1 MRPEKILIIDDTPA
15 NIGLLS
21 EPLERKGYEILTAS
35 DGVSGVRI
43 AGLAKPALILLD
55 VMMPLQDG
63 MATCRKLKLGDVTR
77 DIPVIFITA
86 RQDTESVVSGFRNGA
101 VDYIHKPF
109 QLEEVL
115 SRVET
120 HLQIG
125 RLTRELRARNEDL
138 ETEIARRR
146 AAEEARQTAD
156 ERLLRL
162 SADEARRWGISGFV
176 GESRTVRKIVEE
188 VTRVHRFANTSVL
201 IQGESGTGKE
211 LVARAVHHGSSRSA
225 GPFIP
230 VNCVAIPA
238 ELAESMLFGHIRG
251 AFTGATSDRKGW
263 FELANN
269 GTLFLD
275 EIGDMP
281 VSLQGKLLRVLE
293 DGEFLPVGSTKSIR
307 VDVRVI
313 AASNADMPAKILD
326 GSFRQDLY
334 FRLARYVVDM
344 PPLRE
349 RLDDL
354 PLLVTHFLQL
364 FSNEMGMAPPAVTP
378 EALALLQSY
387 SFPGN
392 VRELK
397 NVIERALIESGGD
410 AIKRSHI
417 HLLEVVPRR
426 QTSAHFAIGSRSEA
440 LPLNLEAAEQALIQR
455 ALEQSGGNVAEAAR
469 LLGVNRSRIYRRFPR
484 GEGAEIPERNEEF

>member
-1 MRPEKILIIDDTPA
+1 MTPEKILIVDDNPA

-21 EPLERKGYEILTAS
+21 EALERKGYEILAAS
-35 DGVSGVRI
+35 DGDSGVRI

-55 VMMPLQDG
+55 VMMPFLDG
-63 MATCRKLKLGDVTR
+63 MATCRKLKMADATR

-86 RQDTESVVSGFRNGA
+86 RQDTESVLSGFRSGA
-101 VDYIHKPF
+101 IDYIHKPF
-109 QLEEVL
+109 HLEEVL

-125 RLTRELRARNEDL
+125 RLTRELRARNEEL

-146 AAEEARQTAD
+146 EAEEARRTAD
-156 ERLLRL
+156 ERYSRL
-162 SADEARRWGISGFV
+162 SADEALRWGISGFV
-176 GESRTVRKIVEE
+176 GESRTVRKILEE
-188 VTRVHRFANTSVL
+188 IKRVYRFANTSVL

-211 LVARAVHHGSSRSA
+211 LVSRAIHHGSTRA
-225 GPFIP
+225 AAPFIP

-238 ELAESMLFGHIRG
+238 ELAESMLFGHVRG

-263 FELANN
+263 FELANR

-281 VSLQGKLLRVLE
+281 GPLQGKLLRVLE
-293 DGEFLPVGSTKSIR
+293 DGEILAVGSTKPIQ

-313 AASNADMPAKILD
+313 AASNADLPAKILD
-326 GSFRQDLY
+326 GSFRLDLY
-334 FRLARYVVDM
+334 FRLARYVVDI

-354 PLLVTHFLQL
+354 SLLVSHFLRL
-364 FSNEMGMAPPAVTP
+364 FSNEMGMSPPAVSP
-378 EALALLQSY
+378 EAMALLQSY

-397 NVIERALIESGGD
+397 NVIERALIESGGG
-410 AIKRSHI
+410 AIQQRHI
-417 HLLEVVPRR
+417 HLLEAVPRR
-426 QTSAHFAIGSRSEA
+426 QSSANVAVSSGAEAI
-440 LPLNLEAAEQALIQR
+440 PLNLDAAEQLLIQR
-455 ALEQSGGNVAEAAR
+455 ALNQAGGNVAEAAR
-469 LLGVNRSRIYRRFPR
+469 LLGVNRSRIYRRFP
-484 GEGAEIPERNEEF
+484 NQV